1 VPRQHSVR
9 DRRALGLLV
18 LSEHPI
24 IHSFPHGALII
35 FDHDLRYLSAGGL
48 GLGEVGLSR
57 EALEGRTIFDAF
69 PPETAAV
76 IEPLY
81 RAALAGESTTFDV
94 PYGGRTFTMRL
105 SPILGDDGV
114 VLAGMGFTQDVT
126 ENRLGEQQL
135 RESEQRFRLAF
146 EHAPIGIA
154 IVGLDGLF
162 REVNP
167 ALCWLTGYPSDR
179 LRALTFQD
187 ITHPDDLDADLS
199 LLAQLLVGELDSY
212 AMEKRY
218 YSASGTLVWV
228 LLTVSLVLADDD
240 EPLYFVSQI
249 QDITDRKMREQAT
262 ERVFRGAFED
272 APVGMCL
279 TGLDGKLLV
288 VNPVLE
294 AILGRGSSD
303 LVGRPFADYTH
314 PDDVS
319 SNLDDL
325 QQTLDGVV
333 PGVTATKR
341 FLRRD
346 GTVVHAELS
355 TSLVRAAD
363 GSPQYFSTQIVDVT
377 ARWVAQRERDTHD
390 LMLRGV
396 IANSQS
402 LVYVK
407 DLDGR
412 YLLANE
418 QFEKAFGVREA
429 DLLGK
434 DDTYLDPELAPVWR
448 VNDLRAQQGE
458 YHVQEWSDGPDG
470 RLHYESVK
478 FPLRDPDGTVYATC
492 GISLDVTESK

>member
-1 VPRQHSVR
+1 VSVAVPLRHSVR

-18 LSEHPI
+18 SSEHPI
-24 IHSFPHGALII
+24 VHSFPHGALIV

-48 GLGEVGLSR
+48 GLREVGLSR
-57 EALEGRTIFDAF
+57 EALEGRTIFEAF
-69 PPETAAV
+69 PPETAAAL
-76 IEPLY
+76 EPLY
-81 RAALAGESTTFDV
+81 RAALAGESRTFDV
-94 PYGGRTFTMRL
+94 PYAGRTYSMRL
-105 SPILGDDGV
+105 SPILGDDVV

-126 ENRLGEQQL
+126 DTRLGEQQL

-167 ALCWLTGYPSDR
+167 ALCRLTGYPSDR

-187 ITHPDDLDADLS
+187 ITHPEDLDADLS
-199 LLAQLLVGELDSY
+199 LLAQLLAGELDSY

-218 YSASGTLVWV
+218 YSASGALVWV
-228 LLTVSLVLADDD
+228 LLTVSLVLGDDG

-272 APVGMCL
+272 ALVGMCL
-279 TGLDGKLLV
+279 TGLDGRLLV
-288 VNPVLE
+288 VNPVFE
-294 AILGRGSSD
+294 ALLDRGSSD
-303 LVGRPFADYTH
+303 LVGRPVDEFTH

-325 QQTLDGVV
+325 QQTIDGVV
-333 PGVTATKR
+333 PGFKATKR
-341 FLRRD
+341 FLRPG

-355 TSLVRAAD
+355 TSLVRADD
-363 GSPQYFSTQIVDVT
+363 GSPQYLSTQTVDVT
-377 ARWVAQRERDTHD
+377 ARWVAQRERDTRD

-418 QFEKAFGVREA
+418 PFEKAFGITLMTHPPHQPHKMKFSSTRISHDICAQGMVR
-429 DLLGK
+429 K
-434 DDTYLDPELAPVWR
+434 
-448 VNDLRAQQGE
+448 
-458 YHVQEWSDGPDG
+458 
-470 RLHYESVK
+470 
-478 FPLRDPDGTVYATC
+478 
-492 GISLDVTESK
+492 